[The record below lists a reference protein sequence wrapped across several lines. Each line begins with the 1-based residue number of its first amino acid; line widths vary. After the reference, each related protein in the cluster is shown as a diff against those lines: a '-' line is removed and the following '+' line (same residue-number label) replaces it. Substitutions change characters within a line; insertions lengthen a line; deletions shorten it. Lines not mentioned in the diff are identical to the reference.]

1 MSQWLDQVIEQAANL
16 PAEGWLAQQ
25 RHMSLAKLKNRRW
38 PSRKTEAWRYTSLSP
53 IEKRQ
58 PLTETSD
65 TATVAVPNINGL
77 DCIDLVFSQGQLV
90 SELSSV
96 CLPEGVRV
104 FSLNSA
110 DARELADGRFTAI
123 KPERH
128 LFGLINDSL
137 IEAGVVI
144 HIAEGVKVKQP
155 IRIVNVTS
163 GHADNHSRLLVSVAQ
178 RASAVIIEH
187 GEGVDDSMNTAFS
200 EFDIAAEASLE
211 HYRFALFTDSALH
224 AGGSHF
230 RLADSSYLNST
241 ILGFGSKLSRLD
253 VDVEYTGENAN
264 ADINAMYLLAEGENF
279 DFQSCIEH
287 AVPHC
292 TTDEKV
298 RGIVGDKAKANFNG
312 RIHIHRHAQKTL
324 AELNNRNLLL
334 SRGGQINTKPELEIY
349 ADDVKCAHGATI
361 AEIEERALYYLLSR
375 GISRSQAL
383 IMLNFGFIQELINEI
398 NNEAIREWMTEL
410 LRTRFARMEVK

>member
-1 MSQWLDQVIEQAANL
+1 MSQWLEQVIAHAADK

-25 RHMSLAKLKNRRW
+25 RQSSLAKLKTGRW
-38 PSRKTEAWRYTSLSP
+38 PTRKTEAWRYTSLAP
-53 IEKRQ
+53 VEKRQ
-58 PLTETSD
+58 PLSASAD
-65 TATVAVPNINGL
+65 NTAIDVPGIEGL
-77 DCIDLVFSQGQLV
+77 DSIDLVFSQGQLV
-90 SELSSV
+90 SELSSIQF
-96 CLPEGVRV
+96 PDGVSV
-104 FSLNSA
+104 YALNSTESKA
-110 DARELADGRFTAI
+110 IADGRYTSI
-123 KPERH
+123 KPDRH
-128 LFGLINDSL
+128 VFGLINDTL
-137 IEAGVVI
+137 VEAGVVI
-144 HIAEGVKVKQP
+144 HIAEGVKVEKP
-155 IRIVNVTS
+155 IRIVHVTS
-163 GHADNHSRLLVSVAQ
+163 GSADNHSRILVSVSKG
-178 RASAVIIEH
+178 ASAVVIEH
-187 GEGVDDSMNTAFS
+187 GEGINDSMNTAFA
-200 EFDIAAEASLE
+200 EYDIAANASLE
-211 HYRFALFTDSALH
+211 HYRFALFTANALH

-230 RLADSSYLNST
+230 RLAESSYLNST
-241 ILGFGSKLSRLD
+241 IVGFGSKLSRLD

-398 NNEAIREWMTEL
+398 NNTAIRDWMTEL
-410 LRTRFARMEVK
+410 LRTRFAQMEVK